1 MSWSVNHNYFPY
13 LDKDLWNWS
22 SATAVSVKTRNK
34 TALVIFSNFF
44 ILLSPCLMG
53 TLRLIASSHSF
64 ISCNRQGQSK
74 MMDPLKETAKSR
86 PQRPAVPQ
94 KTKPCQSH
102 EICPQRSL
110 TGSMTVPPWKW
121 SKMAQTILHKSGC
134 SFFFSATS
142 L

>member
-1 MSWSVNHNYFPY
+1 MGYRHLVESDMSWSVNHNYFPC
-13 LDKDLWNWS
+13 LELELRHSCICK
-22 SATAVSVKTRNK
+22 KTRNK
-34 TALVIFSNFF
+34 TALMTRLVIFSNFF

-53 TLRLIASSHSF
+53 GLIASSRSF

-74 MMDPLKETAKSR
+74 MMDPLKGTAKSRR

-102 EICPQRSL
+102 EICPQRSV
-110 TGSMTVPPWKW
+110 TGSTTAPPWKW
-121 SKMAQTILHKSGC
+121 SKMAPHKSGR
-134 SFFFSATS
+134 SF